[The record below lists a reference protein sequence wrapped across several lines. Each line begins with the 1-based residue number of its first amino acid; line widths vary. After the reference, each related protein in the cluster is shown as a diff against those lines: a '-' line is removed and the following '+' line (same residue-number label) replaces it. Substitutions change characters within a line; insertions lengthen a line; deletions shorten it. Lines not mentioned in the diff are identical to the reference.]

1 MRKYLLPQKNT
12 YKANLHAHSLGSDGE
27 MPPEVMRDEYKKRG
41 YSVLSITEHER
52 LIDYTYLDQDDFI
65 FINGYEMSINEQ
77 ADGDWDENK
86 CCHLNLYTKNPHDT
100 RQVHFHPQDIW
111 YTDGVGETIEYFGEA
126 DDKKD
131 YTAECI
137 NQIIVD
143 AKSHDF
149 IVCLNHPCWSLQTAQ
164 DVAQYDGLYAM
175 EVFNTDNVYN
185 GFSEY
190 NLAMYE
196 SMVRAGK
203 RIAMQMADDNHNHS
217 KSDVFG
223 GSFGGYDMIRADSL
237 EYSSI
242 INALEKGDFY
252 CSQGP
257 EIKDVYVQDGKV
269 HITCSDAKEIYLATG
284 IRRGRAVRAKDGEYI
299 NSASFDI
306 VDKMRYI
313 RLEVVDENQKSAY
326 TRAYFTDEWQ

>member
-137 NQIIVD
+137 NQIIAD

-149 IVCLNHPCWSLQTAQ
+149 IVCLNHPCWSLQTA
-164 DVAQYDGLYAM
+164 
-175 EVFNTDNVYN
+175 E
-185 GFSEY
+185 
-190 NLAMYE
+190 
-196 SMVRAGK
+196 
-203 RIAMQMADDNHNHS
+203 H
-217 KSDVFG
+217 
-223 GSFGGYDMIRADSL
+223 
-237 EYSSI
+237 
-242 INALEKGDFY
+242 
-252 CSQGP
+252 
-257 EIKDVYVQDGKV
+257 
-269 HITCSDAKEIYLATG
+269 
-284 IRRGRAVRAKDGEYI
+284 
-299 NSASFDI
+299 
-306 VDKMRYI
+306 
-313 RLEVVDENQKSAY
+313 
-326 TRAYFTDEWQ
+326 